1 MPRPQ
6 YKNFKGISLLGR
18 DLRKN
23 QTPAEKILW
32 ELLRRRQVSG
42 FKFLRQHPVFYR
54 VERDWAEFYIADFY
68 CAELKL
74 ILEVDGAIHERN
86 KGYDSERDKKL
97 LNKGIHVVRIKN
109 EETSSKNTLLSKLDI
124 TIKSILLQRADN
136 KSHITPSLNV

>member
-6 YKNFKGISLLGR
+6 YKDFKGISLLGR
-18 DLRKN
+18 YLRKN

-32 ELLRRRQVSG
+32 KLLRKRQVSG

-54 VERDWAEFYIADFY
+54 VERDWAEFYIDFY

-74 ILEVDGAIHERN
+74 IVEVDGAIHESNR
-86 KGYDSERDKKL
+86 GYDSERDKKL

-109 EETSSKNTLLSKLDI
+109 EETFSKNRLLSKLNI
-124 TIKSILLQRADN
+124 IIKSILLQRADN
-136 KSHITPSLNV
+136 KSHIAPPDDV